1 MSYAILVPCY
11 NAEQFIEGFLN
22 NLTRQ
27 ILPFDEVVFY
37 DDAST
42 DGTYN
47 HLTAKGYSVLKGD
60 KNRGPGYARNQ
71 LAANCKSQWIHFHD
85 IDDELEPEYLVKTS
99 AIVESN
105 ASVDVVLCN
114 VDWHDAAS
122 RQVLL
127 SWSYS
132 NSQINENTVAYT
144 IAHPIGGINGLYRK
158 SKFTEAGGF
167 NTEIRIWE
175 DADLHVKLAENKSK
189 FHVIEEVLCRALRYN
204 NSASANQH
212 HGWLTRLDLLTAYA
226 KNFKGRAEQK
236 EIGRQANLAASNFI
250 LLGDASA
257 ATKALRLSESCG
269 VTVPDNKSTLWRI
282 LKTVLP
288 AGIRIPLRV
297 FQLRTAFRK

>member
-11 NAEQFIEGFLN
+11 NAEQYIDGFLE
-22 NLTRQ
+22 NLAQQ

-37 DDAST
+37 DDASI
-42 DGTYN
+42 DSTYN
-47 HLTAKGYSVLKGD
+47 HLIAKGCNVIKGD

-71 LAANCKSQWIHFHD
+71 LAANCKSQWMHFHD
-85 IDDELEPEYLVKTS
+85 IDDELEPDYLAKTS
-99 AIVESN
+99 AIVESHS
-105 ASVDVVLCN
+105 SVDVVLCN
-114 VDWHDAAS
+114 VEWHDAAS

-127 SWSYS
+127 SWTYS
-132 NSQINENTVAYT
+132 NSEINENAVAYT

-158 SKFTEAGGF
+158 SKFVEAGGF
-167 NTEIRIWE
+167 STEIRIWE
-175 DADLHVKLAENKSK
+175 DADLHVKLAEGKAK
-189 FHVIEEVLCRALRYN
+189 FYVIEEVLCRSLRYN

-212 HGWLTRLDLLTAYA
+212 HGWLTRLDLLTTYA
-226 KNFKGRAEQK
+226 KSFKERAEQI

-257 ATKALRLSESCG
+257 ATRAFRLSESCG
-269 VTVPDNKSTLWRI
+269 VQVPDNKSTLWHI
-282 LKTVLP
+282 LKAVLP